1 MFSRMMVM
9 VVNGWYAM
17 AVVLGITGHVL
28 SQCQPV
34 MLNSNSHLNAQL
46 KAVGRSEGKR
56 DLVDLPN
63 RDFFKRDNRTFE
75 PIFLLRMPPKIKFS
89 KKGRKKVHRTAEQ
102 SHKGQKNQQYDP
114 KKWQEA
120 FDLRKLNET
129 MAPGD
134 PKWTLDRIAE
144 KTGIPK
150 STLGHRFNAEKTGE
164 RQGMGFIAGGSRK
177 GRILGKGKQAR

>member
-63 RDFFKRDNRTFE
+63 RDFFKRDNQTFE
-75 PIFLLRMPPKIKFS
+75 PIFLLRMPPKIK
-89 KKGRKKVHRTAEQ
+89 
-102 SHKGQKNQQYDP
+102 
-114 KKWQEA
+114 
-120 FDLRKLNET
+120 
-129 MAPGD
+129 
-134 PKWTLDRIAE
+134 
-144 KTGIPK
+144 
-150 STLGHRFNAEKTGE
+150 
-164 RQGMGFIAGGSRK
+164 
-177 GRILGKGKQAR
+177 